1 MSFIDRQKVLKYHPD
16 KGKQISENSRN
27 EAIFACI
34 QKAYEQLGISI
45 EKRRAYD
52 SIDPKFDE
60 TIPDPNMIN
69 TDNFFKILKP
79 VFERNS
85 R

>member
-1 MSFIDRQKVLKYHPD
+1 MLKYHPD
-16 KGKQISENSRN
+16 KGKVKTGRN

-34 QKAYEQLGISI
+34 QKAYEQLGDSV

-52 SIDPKFDE
+52 SVDPKFDE
-60 TIPDPNMIN
+60 SIPEPSSVSR
-69 TDNFFKILKP
+69 DNFFDLLGS
-79 VFERNS
+79 VFERNA